1 MHTAFQYV
9 SSPSKSVIVVKE
21 NPERKGK
28 EGGKRERKR
37 KGTWIV
43 IAKQKPNH
51 PSQEHQEQQ
60 PRRAKNLRP
69 KWIRYQRKQDRNG
82 STRRS
87 RD

>member
-28 EGGKRERKR
+28 EGGRMERKR

-43 IAKQKPNH
+43 IAKQNQTTPHRNTRK
-51 PSQEHQEQQ
+51 
-60 PRRAKNLRP
+60 PRRARNLRP
-69 KWIRYQRKQDRNG
+69 K
-82 STRRS
+82 
-87 RD
+87 

>member
-28 EGGKRERKR
+28 EGGRRERKR

-43 IAKQKPNH
+43 IAKTKPK
-51 PSQEHQEQQ
+51 PPLTGTPGTTTKKS
-60 PRRAKNLRP
+60 
-69 KWIRYQRKQDRNG
+69 
-82 STRRS
+82 
-87 RD
+87 

>member
-43 IAKQKPNH
+43 IAINIPNH
-51 PSQEHQEQQ
+51 PH
-60 PRRAKNLRP
+60 R
-69 KWIRYQRKQDRNG
+69 
-82 STRRS
+82 STMNNT
-87 RD
+87 